1 MIQIESVC
9 MTDGVKM
16 PTLFGKLNTHGK
28 KPVQSKYG
36 PGISSTDLANFPP
49 SPSSQ
54 DARELV
60 YDPKDFSH
68 IETRNNN
75 DDDELENGHRR
86 VSSNDNPILSER
98 SMNNNNNSKSNLNPS
113 VKLRQHTTSSPNP
126 PKPSTSSPPQPNR
139 KQFNVYAEFGAPALQ
154 ASRSTIAQKPALQQQ
169 HASSRMHKTLPSKP
183 VPQKLSNV
191 SSTISGKSRL
201 QGGNSSIN
209 NPEIA
214 PPAQPTPYGYTT
226 IGWDKQMDVP
236 QVAELVLMCGEQIRM
251 RGLTSPLIFSSM
263 ALDLSH
269 HNVTSLIRSFLS
281 SPKGF
286 YSSETKFAN
295 PHDLAAVIK
304 WSLARIGRVFPVP
317 VPALEMTTSRK
328 GDPQQEENVF
338 IHQRGFLEW
347 DGYMVWATYEKNA
360 NYPVASFSAFLDG
373 LTSSTAALLVALFS
387 LLSSTTS
394 YSLRNGM
401 TPSRL
406 ARMFGVLVFGLP
418 EDETFEKTY
427 DAYVKVSNATEHLLL
442 AYIRDMSTM
451 EPLPTRLADHVRG
464 YPSMLSSNPTRP
476 GRGVRGVPFTLVSR
490 AVRLYSVDLV
500 QQSRELDLANQSSEW
515 AACIGRGDIIDKEPQ
530 LSDRYRKLMNL
541 RSGKHPAEQ
550 PLSGQTQQAAPD
562 LEAYSSLADK
572 AWEEFLQEGFSG
584 SDPNKLAFNLT
595 ESERKA
601 RMKGRKSLQWSQ
613 FEQNGFSPADDGLND
628 VLAFDDLLEQDLKRW
643 PEDRAE
649 LLEKIRKTN
658 KAMPAFDYDTTP
670 LVVSSPSMS
679 GDAQGQWEEKPF
691 SRMDDIFPEVYADI
705 LLGNGWSNRDELTH
719 RNANFAI
726 VQYNSRPSA
735 STITSRIPSAVSPS
749 KDDLDDRTEAA
760 WFVIEE
766 VVPAQY
772 RFELEAAGRKKNRS
786 RPSLRALNMFRRR
799 NKTINYSSPNPGGGA
814 SDSFFDEVFKPGLG
828 TQTKK
833 LTLSPASAVDI
844 ARRDSQS
851 STIRGASSP
860 IQSGDDSQFV
870 SSSVR
875 LLTSLKSRAS
885 KRIRRATK
893 DEDDDGSVNA
903 PPPPP
908 KSIPPGFIQQSMSWN
923 SDDFETRSLRDP
935 DLDAFA
941 HADNK
946 RGKMLKS
953 GIRGERRR
961 SKDDSWLDITVH
973 KEGKGEQL
981 GKGSLHGKAATDATP
996 VTGSSK
1002 SPSGP
1007 SNESAKSA
1015 FLSSPSSKPQK
1026 MSIDVVGWSREDAP
1040 QPRTP
1045 NRESSLQNLETTDT
1059 ILSISPTKSPVSQ
1072 PLRKSSNSAFEN
1084 TGKTFSANASN
1095 GSSSPLA
1102 AVSSVSIKNSV
1113 SPNGVSPNVRP
1124 ANTSRKV
1131 EPLDE
1136 DQEEDGNSPTLPYL
1150 RTLPEAKS
1158 INVEDDREKAREA
1171 RIEAAKERARE
1182 LRANLN
1188 PAAMSDL
1195 ERRKEERLRSTGRE
1209 SSSPTSSVGASS
1221 ASAAANL
1228 RANLTPTKTGTGT
1241 DVGTETASTSKTT
1254 SSPFTSERSAGSRD
1268 DPFAKDRF
1276 SGRVANLTSKF
1287 GGLPAKPIT
1296 PQSTGNTEKGSNIG
1310 ESSVGSLK
1318 KGSLSPP
1325 TTPAKTLTSAPPRS
1339 PVQSAETSS
1348 PLPSN
1353 EASSSPASALVAGLP
1368 AVPAVGTSKAIS
1380 NVSSSPSQWRQ
1391 RQQAFAANQANNAP
1405 PPKPQTNTDSQ
1416 KSFVQPSSSSS
1427 SNQVPSS
1434 PMLPPS
1440 EPGSRHSM
1448 DSNVIGLDNDSIYP
1462 EDAVSNFSPDPEED
1476 LSRNGSL
1483 RASTTQNRSLAAS
1496 LPATSLFSNLEQ
1508 KPAMAGAAAAA
1519 AVTASNE
1526 PGKLTIESLRAEAE
1540 DRPTAMPPGF
1550 GQRYQPGMPLSNV
1563 EEERESVLSGS
1574 NY

>member
-1 MIQIESVC
+1 
-9 MTDGVKM
+9 M
-16 PTLFGKLNTHGK
+16 PTLFGKLNARGN

-36 PGISSTDLANFPP
+36 PGISSTDLAKFPP

-60 YDPKDFSH
+60 YDPKDFTHMES
-68 IETRNNN
+68 RNH
-75 DDDELENGHRR
+75 DEEYEQGHHRR
-86 VSSNDNPILSER
+86 TSSPILSER
-98 SMNNNNNSKSNLNPS
+98 SMNNNSKSALN
-113 VKLRQHTTSSPNP
+113 VAATKQRQHTTSSPNP
-126 PKPSTSSPPQPNR
+126 PLKSLSSPQQIPKAAN
-139 KQFNVYAEFGAPALQ
+139 KYAEFGAPALH
-154 ASRSTIAQKPALQQQ
+154 ASKSTIAHKPNPP
-169 HASSRMHKTLPSKP
+169 HTSRMHKTLPSRPVVLKP
-183 VPQKLSNV
+183 SNV
-191 SSTISGKSRL
+191 SSTVSGKARA
-201 QGGNSSIN
+201 QGGNANVNFDGS
-209 NPEIA
+209 A
-214 PPAQPTPYGYTT
+214 PAQPTPYGYTT

-236 QVAELVLMCGEQIRM
+236 HVAELVLMCGEQIRM

-269 HNVTSLIRSFLS
+269 HNVTSLIRSFLT
-281 SPKGF
+281 SPKEF

-304 WSLARIGRVFPVP
+304 WSLSRLGRVFPVP
-317 VPALEMTTSRK
+317 VPALEMNSRK
-328 GDPQQEENVF
+328 GDSQQEENVF

-347 DGYMVWATYEKNA
+347 DSYVVWSTYEKNA
-360 NYPVASFSAFLDG
+360 NYPIASFSAFLDG

-406 ARMFGVLVFGLP
+406 ARMFGVLIFGLP

-490 AVRLYSVDLV
+490 SVRLYSVDLV
-500 QQSRELDLANQSSEW
+500 QQSRELDLASQSPEW
-515 AACIGRGDIIDKEPQ
+515 AACMGRGEGVEKEPQ
-530 LSDRYRKLMNL
+530 VSDRYRKLMNL
-541 RSGKHPAEQ
+541 RSGRHPAEQ
-550 PLSGQTQQAAPD
+550 PLSGQTQQPAPD

-572 AWEEFLQEGFSG
+572 AWEEFLHEGFSG

-613 FEQNGFSPADDGLND
+613 FEESGFNPADDGLND
-628 VLAFDDLLEQDLKRW
+628 VLAFDDLLEQDVKRW

-649 LLEKIRKTN
+649 LLDKIRKTN
-658 KAMPAFDYDTTP
+658 KAMPAFNYDTTP
-670 LVVSSPSMS
+670 MVVSSPSMS
-679 GDAQGQWEEKPF
+679 GDPQGQWQEKPI

-705 LLGNGWSNRDELTH
+705 LLGNGWHNRDELTH
-719 RNANFAI
+719 RNANFAV
-726 VQYNSRPSA
+726 VQFKSRPNSSTIKNKIPSA
-735 STITSRIPSAVSPS
+735 SSPTSQS
-749 KDDLDDRTEAA
+749 DDRTEAA

-772 RFELEAAGRKKNRS
+772 RSELEAAGRKKNRS
-786 RPSLRALNMFRRR
+786 RPSLRALNMFKRRKAM
-799 NKTINYSSPNPGGGA
+799 NNSSPTPGGTG
-814 SDSFFDEVFKPGLG
+814 DSFFDEVFKPGLG

-833 LTLSPASAVDI
+833 LTLSPSSAVDMG
-844 ARRDSQS
+844 RRDSQT
-851 STIRGASSP
+851 STIRGNSSP
-860 IQSGDDSQFV
+860 QQTGDESQFV

-885 KRIRRATK
+885 KRIRRTTK
-893 DEDDDGSVNA
+893 DDEEDGSVNA

-908 KSIPPGFIQQSMSWN
+908 KTIPPGFVQQSMSWN

-941 HADNK
+941 QADNK

-953 GIRGERRR
+953 GMRGDKRR

-973 KEGKGEQL
+973 KDGKGERS
-981 GKGSLHGKAATDATP
+981 GKGLHGKAATDATP
-996 VTGSSK
+996 FPNSASS
-1002 SPSGP
+1002 PGGP
-1007 SNESAKSA
+1007 SNGNAKSA
-1015 FLSSPSSKPQK
+1015 FLSSPASKTQK
-1026 MSIDVVGWSREDAP
+1026 MSIDVAGWSREDAP
-1040 QPRTP
+1040 QPKTP
-1045 NRESSLQNLETTDT
+1045 TRESSLQNLETTDT

-1072 PLRKSSNSAFEN
+1072 HSWKSPNAALGNTSARTTTN
-1084 TGKTFSANASN
+1084 GSN
-1095 GSSSPLA
+1095 GPSSPSTPSKTVNPTA
-1102 AVSSVSIKNSV
+1102 KT
-1113 SPNGVSPNVRP
+1113 PTDTNGVKPVTKPIEISKK
-1124 ANTSRKV
+1124 A
-1131 EPLDE
+1131 EPVDE
-1136 DQEEDGNSPTLPYL
+1136 PEEENGNSPRLPYL
-1150 RTLPEAKS
+1150 RAVPGFKPGDKE
-1158 INVEDDREKAREA
+1158 EDREKARDA

-1188 PAAMSDL
+1188 PIAMSDL
-1195 ERRKEERLRSTGRE
+1195 ERRKEERLRSAGRE
-1209 SSSPTSSVGASS
+1209 SSSPTSSVGAVSS
-1221 ASAAANL
+1221 TSAVATL
-1228 RANLTPTKTGTGT
+1228 RANLTPTKTGTG
-1241 DVGTETASTSKTT
+1241 ASLEASPKTT
-1254 SSPFTSERSAGSRD
+1254 PSPFTSERPAGSRD

-1296 PQSTGNTEKGSNIG
+1296 PQSTGNADKAASVGD
-1310 ESSVGSLK
+1310 SSVGSVK
-1318 KGSLSPP
+1318 KEALSPP
-1325 TTPAKTLTSAPPRS
+1325 TTPAKGAQISPNRS
-1339 PVQSAETSS
+1339 PKQSAASS
-1348 PLPSN
+1348 TPLPTK
-1353 EASSSPASALVAGLP
+1353 EVSSSPAAASISGLP
-1368 AVPAVGTSKAIS
+1368 ATSAAASTPNASNTIS
-1380 NVSSSPSQWRQ
+1380 SSSSPSQWRQ
-1391 RQQAFAANQANNAP
+1391 RQQAFAANAANNAP
-1405 PPKPQTNTDSQ
+1405 PPPKSQTSTDTP
-1416 KSFVQPSSSSS
+1416 KSSNQPPLSSSSS
-1427 SNQVPSS
+1427 SIQVPSS

-1448 DSNVIGLDNDSIYP
+1448 DSNAIGIDTDSIYP
-1462 EDAVSNFSPDPEED
+1462 EDAASNFSPDPEEEM
-1476 LSRNGSL
+1476 SRNGSL
-1483 RASTTQNRSLAAS
+1483 RSSTQNRSVAS
-1496 LPATSLFSNLEQ
+1496 TLPATTLFSNLDQ
-1508 KPAMAGAAAAA
+1508 TPAMAGAAAAA
-1519 AVTASNE
+1519 AVTTPSE
-1526 PGKLTIESLRAEAE
+1526 PNKLTKEALRAEAE

-1574 NY
+1574 NH

>member
-1 MIQIESVC
+1 

-16 PTLFGKLNTHGK
+16 PTLFGKLNARGT

-54 DARELV
+54 DARELI
-60 YDPKDFSH
+60 YDPKDFTH
-68 IETRNNN
+68 METRNN
-75 DDDELENGHRR
+75 DEEFDSNHQRR
-86 VSSNDNPILSER
+86 TSSPILSER
-98 SMNNNNNSKSNLNPS
+98 SMNNNSKSALS
-113 VKLRQHTTSSPNP
+113 AATAIKQRQHTTSSPNP
-126 PKPSTSSPPQPNR
+126 PPAQSLSSPQQNPRAAN
-139 KQFNVYAEFGAPALQ
+139 KYAEFGAPALY
-154 ASRSTIAQKPALQQQ
+154 ASRSTIAQKPNLPQT
-169 HASSRMHKTLPSKP
+169 SRMHKTLPSRP
-183 VPQKLSNV
+183 VVQKASNV
-191 SSTISGKSRL
+191 SSTISGKARL
-201 QGGNSSIN
+201 QGGNANVTFDGS
-209 NPEIA
+209 A
-214 PPAQPTPYGYTT
+214 PAQPTPYGYTT

-236 QVAELVLMCGEQIRM
+236 HVAELVLMCGEQIRM

-269 HNVTSLIRSFLS
+269 HNVTSLIRSFLT
-281 SPKGF
+281 SPKEF

-304 WSLARIGRVFPVP
+304 WSLSRLGRVFPVP
-317 VPALEMTTSRK
+317 VPSLEMSSSRK
-328 GDPQQEENVF
+328 GDSQQEENVF

-347 DGYMVWATYEKNA
+347 DSYMVWATYEKNA
-360 NYPVASFSAFLDG
+360 SYPIASFSAFLDG

-406 ARMFGVLVFGLP
+406 ARMFGVLIFGLP

-464 YPSMLSSNPTRP
+464 YPSMLSSNPIRP

-500 QQSRELDLANQSSEW
+500 QQSRDLDLASQSPEW
-515 AACIGRGDIIDKEPQ
+515 AACIGRGEGVEKEPQ

-541 RSGKHPAEQ
+541 RSGRHPAEQ
-550 PLSGQTQQAAPD
+550 ASSGQSAQQAPD

-572 AWEEFLQEGFSG
+572 AWEEFLHEGFSG

-613 FEQNGFSPADDGLND
+613 FEESGFSPADDGLND
-628 VLAFDDLLEQDLKRW
+628 VLAFDDLLEQDVKRW

-649 LLEKIRKTN
+649 LLDKIRKTN
-658 KAMPAFDYDTTP
+658 KAMPAFNYDTTP
-670 LVVSSPSMS
+670 LIVSSPSMS
-679 GDAQGQWEEKPF
+679 GDPQGQWQEKPI

-719 RNANFAI
+719 RNANFAV
-726 VQYNSRPSA
+726 VQYKSRPNSSTIKNKLPSA
-735 STITSRIPSAVSPS
+735 SSPTNQS
-749 KDDLDDRTEAA
+749 DDRTEAA

-772 RFELEAAGRKKNRS
+772 RSELEAAGRKKNRS
-786 RPSLRALNMFRRR
+786 RPSLRALNMFKRRKAM
-799 NKTINYSSPNPGGGA
+799 NNSSPNPGTGG
-814 SDSFFDEVFKPGLG
+814 DSFFDEVFKPGLG

-833 LTLSPASAVDI
+833 LTLSPPSAVDI
-844 ARRDSQS
+844 GRRDSQT

-860 IQSGDDSQFV
+860 VQPGEDIQFV

-893 DEDDDGSVNA
+893 DEEEDGSVNA

-908 KSIPPGFIQQSMSWN
+908 KSIPSGFVQQSMSWN

-941 HADNK
+941 QADTK
-946 RGKMLKS
+946 RGKMLKT
-953 GIRGERRR
+953 GIRGDKRR
-961 SKDDSWLDITVH
+961 SKDDSWLDIKVN
-973 KEGKGEQL
+973 KEGKGD
-981 GKGSLHGKAATDATP
+981 SLHAKAATDATP
-996 VTGSSK
+996 IFTSTSS
-1002 SPSGP
+1002 PGGP
-1007 SNESAKSA
+1007 SNGTSKSA
-1015 FLSSPSSKPQK
+1015 FLSSPASKTQK
-1026 MSIDVVGWSREDAP
+1026 ISIDVAGWSREDAP
-1040 QPRTP
+1040 QPKTP
-1045 NRESSLQNLETTDT
+1045 TRESSLQNLETTDT
-1059 ILSISPTKSPVSQ
+1059 TLSISPTKSVVSQ
-1072 PLRKSSNSAFEN
+1072 PSWKSPNTTLGTTSGARSAIN
-1084 TGKTFSANASN
+1084 GSN
-1095 GSSSPLA
+1095 GPSSPLTPTKTIN
-1102 AVSSVSIKNSV
+1102 VSAK
-1113 SPNGVSPNVRP
+1113 SPTNTNGISPI
-1124 ANTSRKV
+1124 AKSMETSKKV
-1131 EPLDE
+1131 EPAALPE
-1136 DQEEDGNSPTLPYL
+1136 DEDGNSPTLPYL
-1150 RTLPEAKS
+1150 RAVPELKS
-1158 INVEDDREKAREA
+1158 GDKEEDREKAREA

-1188 PAAMSDL
+1188 PVAMSDL
-1195 ERRKEERLRSTGRE
+1195 ERRREERLRSSGRD
-1209 SSSPTSSVGASS
+1209 SSSPTSSVGAVSS
-1221 ASAAANL
+1221 TSAAANL
-1228 RANLTPTKTGTGT
+1228 RATLTPTKTETGA
-1241 DVGTETASTSKTT
+1241 GTETTPKTT
-1254 SSPFTSERSAGSRD
+1254 PPPPPLTSERPVGSRD

-1276 SGRVANLTSKF
+1276 SGRVANLTSRF

-1296 PQSTGNTEKGSNIG
+1296 SQSTGNAEKAVSVGD
-1310 ESSVGSLK
+1310 SSVGSVK
-1318 KGSLSPP
+1318 KASLSPP
-1325 TTPAKTLTSAPPRS
+1325 TTPAKAAQITPTRS
-1339 PVQSAETSS
+1339 PKESAVTSPSLPTKET
-1348 PLPSN
+1348 
-1353 EASSSPASALVAGLP
+1353 SSSPATPLISGLP
-1368 AVPAVGTSKAIS
+1368 ATSAASTPNANSTI
-1380 NVSSSPSQWRQ
+1380 SSSPSQWRQ
-1391 RQQAFAANQANNAP
+1391 RQQAFAANAANNLPP
-1405 PPKPQTNTDSQ
+1405 PPKPQPSTETP
-1416 KSFVQPSSSSS
+1416 KSSNQPPSSSSS
-1427 SNQVPSS
+1427 SIQVPSS

-1448 DSNVIGLDNDSIYP
+1448 DSNAIGIDTDSIYP
-1462 EDAVSNFSPDPEED
+1462 EDAASNFSPDLEEE

-1483 RASTTQNRSLAAS
+1483 RSSTQNRSVAS
-1496 LPATSLFSNLEQ
+1496 TLPATSLFSNLEQ
-1508 KPAMAGAAAAA
+1508 TPAMAGAAAAA
-1519 AVTASNE
+1519 AIATPPSE
-1526 PGKLTIESLRAEAE
+1526 TTKLTKESSRAEAE
-1540 DRPTAMPPGF
+1540 DRPAMLPPGF